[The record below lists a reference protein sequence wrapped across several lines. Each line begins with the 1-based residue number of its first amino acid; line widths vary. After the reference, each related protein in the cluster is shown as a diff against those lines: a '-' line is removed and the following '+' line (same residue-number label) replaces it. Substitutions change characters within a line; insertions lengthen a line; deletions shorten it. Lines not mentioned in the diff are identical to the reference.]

1 MPDKPADY
9 PHLALDAARAA
20 AACGWSVAAWYAG
33 DSRGA
38 IPQSV
43 QMSGCAKRV
52 WPVDTLKL
60 WLAHGCPS
68 RDSATW
74 QGLLET
80 LRQEAG
86 KT

>member
-1 MPDKPADY
+1 MTDKPIDY
-9 PHLALDAARAA
+9 PFIALDAKRAA

-43 QMSGCAKRV
+43 QMSGCSKRI
-52 WPVDTLKL
+52 WPVDVLRL
-60 WLAHGCPS
+60 WLTSGCPS
-68 RDSATW
+68 RDSAAW
-74 QGLLET
+74 QAILERI
-80 LRQEAG
+80 RQEAG